1 MPSYVAGKDLKSNR
15 GRMFKPSESAY
26 MSKKSVVKK
35 VIKKLNAEHRR
46 HKLEKALNKMNVDD
60 VVMLGMAIENAI
72 KKEVKARKQ
81 TDE

>member
-1 MPSYVAGKDLKSNR
+1 MPKYVAGKDLKSNQD
-15 GRMFKPSESAY
+15 RMFNSTDSDY
-26 MSKKSVVKK
+26 MNKKSVVKK